1 MRHSNQWHTKDIII
15 HTILLCFIVF
25 IIFSIC
31 QKPYNYFSKTQL
43 EEWMSPKNENNNVVD
58 IDLELIQLKDI
69 LVQLE
74 DISGTWCLRNSKFSF
89 YIELKKIEEQ
99 KYFAN
104 IGVNYANQSLVVYRT
119 VTYENGILYLNSP
132 IREPLTNQ
140 SFSILYTINT
150 EHKYSMIPSVFIN
163 WFLAVPNSD
172 SKLLLRYNCQK
183 EVTHPVNSGNGQ
195 KLDQ

>member
-1 MRHSNQWHTKDIII
+1 
-15 HTILLCFIVF
+15 VF
-25 IIFSIC
+25 IIFSFC
-31 QKPYNYFSKTQL
+31 QKPYNYLSKAQL
-43 EEWMSPKNENNNVVD
+43 EEWMSPKNANNNVD

-69 LVQLE
+69 SVQLE
-74 DISGTWCLRNSKFSF
+74 DISGIWRLRNSKFLF

-104 IGVNYANQSLVVYRT
+104 IRVNYANQSLVVYRS
-119 VTYENGILYLNSP
+119 VTYENGVLYLNSS

-140 SFSILYTINT
+140 SFSILYTIDT
-150 EHKYSMIPSVFIN
+150 ENKYSMIPSVFIN

-172 SKLLLRYNCQK
+172 SKLLLHNDCQK
-183 EVTHPVNSGNGQ
+183 DVIPPINSGVRQ